1 VQTFNIMV
9 KDMGASLTKEQ
20 QAKLFKPTCAD
31 PNQTDSHGLG
41 LNICKKIALNIGGDL
56 NYLET
61 NDQGC
66 TFLLQVRCKLVK
78 TNFEVAE
85 APLNRTNLLQ

>member
-1 VQTFNIMV
+1 MQTLNIMV

-20 QAKLFKPTCAD
+20 QAKLFKPTCSD

-41 LNICKKIALNIGGDL
+41 LNICKKIAVNIGGDL

-61 NDQGC
+61 DDQGC
-66 TFLLQVRCKLVK
+66 SFLLQVRCKLVK
-78 TNFEVAE
+78 TPNDAPE
-85 APLNRTNLLQ
+85 APLNRTNLL